1 MMLIDGHHA
10 THSAPLGFK
19 ARVAEVVLIVEF
31 ENA

>member
-1 MMLIDGHHA
+1 MLIDGHHA
-10 THSAPLGFK
+10 TPSAPLGFK